1 MVVYGKQV
9 FFYIL
14 QKHAEKIEQIYLAKE
29 CNKQI
34 FATIA
39 KSGLKITKLDFKAAQ
54 ALAKGGNHQGFLMR
68 LKPFVLSEFKE
79 LKQLDNLALLCGIS
93 DMGNLGAI
101 CRSAYALGF
110 DAVLIAAKS
119 LNLESLIRTS
129 AGAALD
135 LKIALIK
142 EPMDAL
148 NELKQLNF
156 KLFGTHQSGT
166 RLQKADLK
174 AAKRAL
180 IMGSE
185 GEGLA
190 KKILFKCDEVLSIEM
205 KRAFDSLN
213 VSAAFAIICDRMMN
227 E

>member
-1 MVVYGKQV
+1 MIVYGKQV
-9 FFYIL
+9 FFYVL
-14 QKHAEKIEQIYLAKE
+14 EHHLEKVEQIYLAKE
-29 CNKQI
+29 CDKQS
-34 FATIA
+34 FAKIT
-39 KSGLKITKLDFKAAQ
+39 KSKLKITRLDFKAAQ

-68 LKPFVLSEFKE
+68 LKPVVLSEFKE
-79 LKQLDNLALLCGIS
+79 LKGLNHLALLCGIS

-119 LNLESLIRTS
+119 LNFEALIRTS

-142 EPMDAL
+142 EPLDAI
-148 NELKQLNF
+148 NELKQLDF

-166 RLQKADLK
+166 KLQKADLS
-174 AAKRAL
+174 AAKRVL

-190 KKILFKCDEVLSIEM
+190 KKILSKCYEVLSIEM